1 MEGLLFV
8 LTLLAA
14 LGAGL
19 VAGIFF
25 GFSAFIMTGLG
36 RIPAP
41 KGISAMQAINVA
53 VLNPVFFSAF
63 FGTGVICLAL
73 AVIALVDWSGP
84 ATLYLLAGAL
94 LYLVGCLLVTIVFN
108 VPLNEQLKA
117 VSSDSSQGAGTWSE
131 YLSTWTAW
139 NTVRTVASLAASAS
153 FILAVYAS

>member
-1 MEGLLFV
+1 MDGLVFA

-25 GFSAFIMTGLG
+25 AFSAFIMAALG

-41 KGISAMQAINVA
+41 KGISAMQSINVV

-63 FGTGVICLAL
+63 FGTGIVCLAL
-73 AVIALVDWSGP
+73 AVVALAAWSAP
-84 ATLYLLAGAL
+84 SALYLLAGAL

-108 VPLNEQLKA
+108 VPLNDRLKA
-117 VSSDSSQGAGTWSE
+117 VGAESAEGARTWTQ

-139 NTVRTVASLAASAS
+139 NTVRTIASLAASAS
-153 FILAVYAS
+153 FIIAIYAS

>member
-1 MEGLLFV
+1 MFV

-25 GFSAFIMTGLG
+25 AFSAFIMAALG

-41 KGISAMQAINVA
+41 KGIAAMQSINVA

-63 FGTGVICLAL
+63 FGTGLVAL
-73 AVIALVDWSGP
+73 VLVIAAILDWSSPG
-84 ATLYLLAGAL
+84 AVYLVGGAL
-94 LYLVGCLLVTIVFN
+94 LYIVGCLLVTMVFN
-108 VPLNEQLKA
+108 VPLNNRLKA
-117 VSSDSSQGAGTWSE
+117 VSAESAQGANTWSD

-139 NTVRTVASLAASAS
+139 NTVRTSASLAASAL
-153 FILAVYAS
+153 FILAIYAS